1 MDNISTEFQGFKPS
15 EYTRTYVDDVLH
27 VIQEEAPYGSAVSA
41 NFVRENERVKGT
53 IKINSVVGR
62 FFAVAEGSR
71 LSEVSMRLKE
81 QMRHQLNKWKAM
93 RFQTAA
99 G

>member
-15 EYTRTYVDDVLH
+15 EHTRTYVDEVLH
-27 VIQEEAPYGSAVSA
+27 AIQEEAPYGCAMCA
-41 NFVRENERVKGT
+41 NFVRENDRVKGT
-53 IKINSVVGR
+53 IKVNSIAGR

-81 QMRHQLNKWKAM
+81 QMKHQLNKWKAM